1 MAQQKRSPIILPG
14 QKNRGF
20 LLGQTRSGKVIAR
33 QADANKIKHGLGV
46 DVRKGNLRGMV
57 GSKSRIASAGSGS
70 MGGQGGGISLVGPE
84 IRNPLLNVVN
94 FFLPQNYKVLNQWI
108 RYYDTFNELVGNCID
123 AHAEYP
129 ISQYHFEGIDDP
141 KILRA
146 YEEMDEEINGFQFM
160 LSGSREYELIGE
172 FYPFAHWNQ
181 DEDMFDK
188 ITILNPDYVV
198 INEAY
203 LSYANAIQIELEP
216 DEDLRRIV
224 QSNDPRDM
232 ELKQYLDPL
241 IIRSVE
247 AGENIPIDPFS
258 VAQIARKGSPYD
270 PRGKSIVLRAMKTLL
285 YDDKLIEAQ
294 YAVADDLITPKQIW
308 KLGDPQNGY
317 MPNEEDLDD
326 FRQLLVESAHDP
338 LSSIVTHYALQLDIP
353 GYAGKILPIV
363 PERQYNEERILT
375 ALYTNKAV
383 LKGEGPGFSAGPQV
397 AFEYLQGRYMSKR
410 AKLVKYMRDKIHVP
424 FALARGFWKAGKDG
438 EKELILPDI
447 HWDEKLR
454 LVEDTGKRQ
463 FVTQFRDR
471 MQISWKTVMDVF
483 GFDGGEEYIRL
494 EKERGDKYTDPTQIE
509 KYKQKAMQPEQPQQG
524 QQPAGPEG
532 PELPEPPEPEEG
544 SDTPGFDSPSDM
556 KIEEPKPPNP
566 PKEGVKGL
574 GPATNASKKK
584 VMKVRRSS
592 LLNSD
597 SHY

>member
-1 MAQQKRSPIILPG
+1 MANERPPQIILPG

-20 LLGQTRSGKVIAR
+20 IMGQTRSGKVIAR
-33 QADANKIKHGLGV
+33 SADAKKLQHGLGV
-46 DVRKGNLRGMV
+46 EVRKANQRGMV
-57 GSKSRIASAGSGS
+57 GGRSRMAAAAGSGS
-70 MGGQGGGISLVGPE
+70 MGGAGGGISLVGPE

-108 RYYDTFNELVGNCID
+108 RYYDTFNELIGNCID

-141 KILRA
+141 SILRA
-146 YEEMDEEINGFQFM
+146 YEEMDEEINGFQFL

-172 FYPFAHWNQ
+172 FYPFAHWNE
-181 DEDMFDK
+181 DEEMFDK

-224 QSNDPRDM
+224 QSSDPRDM
-232 ELKQYLDPL
+232 ELRQYIDPL
-241 IIRSVE
+241 VIRSVE

-270 PRGKSIVLRAMKTLL
+270 PRGKSIILRAMKTLL

-353 GYAGKILPIV
+353 GYNGKILPIV

-383 LKGEGPGFSAGPQV
+383 LKGEGPAFSAGPQV
-397 AFEYLQGRYMSKR
+397 AFEYLQGRYMAKR
-410 AKLVKYMRDKIHVP
+410 AKLVKYMRDKIYTP
-424 FALARGFWKAGKDG
+424 FALARGFWKEGKGG
-438 EKELILPDI
+438 EKELILPDF
-447 HWDEKLR
+447 HWDEKLK

-471 MQISWKTVMDVF
+471 LQISWKTCMDVF
-483 GFDGGEEYIRL
+483 GFEADEEKKRL
-494 EKERGDKYTDPTQIE
+494 EDERGDKVIDPAEIE
-509 KYKQKAMQPEQPQQG
+509 KYKLEAKQPPQQPG
-524 QQPAGPEG
+524 GGGPEG
-532 PELPEPPEPEEG
+532 PDVPEPPP
-544 SDTPGFDSPSDM
+544 TPGFDSPQDM
-556 KIEEPKPPNP
+556 SIEEPDTPSP
-566 PKEGVKGL
+566 PKVPEVKSTLSHVKQG
-574 GPATNASKKK
+574 KKK

-592 LLNSD
+592 LLDSD
-597 SHY
+597 TRY